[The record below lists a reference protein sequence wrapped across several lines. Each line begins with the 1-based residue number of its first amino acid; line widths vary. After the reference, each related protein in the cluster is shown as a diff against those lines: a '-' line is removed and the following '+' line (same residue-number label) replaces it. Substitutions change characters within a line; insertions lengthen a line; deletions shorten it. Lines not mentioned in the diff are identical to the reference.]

1 MHKSL
6 FKYILKLSESRLT
19 ISLDFLLNTY
29 YNIKVSNLWRTN
41 NMPTLIDMFAGAG
54 GFSEGFLQ
62 AEYNNKYYDFLL
74 ASDIN
79 PTCEVTHRMRYN
91 RQLGLNTE
99 FLTKDITS
107 ADFIESL
114 CSKINHTFG
123 DISIDVLTG
132 GPPCQSFSL
141 AGERRKNDKKD
152 DLFYYYLKVI
162 EAICP
167 KYFVMENVA
176 GILTKDNGKIKE
188 RILSEIRN
196 IIDYKALEELINSF
210 EEYPYQTKVTNS
222 EDLMELLLCI
232 QFLKI
237 CIKQNHLELQR
248 RKDYQKVVD
257 MFETS
262 SLPQQ
267 QKQFAL
273 KAILDN
279 KNEIKNPEL
288 EKFCNELSN
297 CFVEAFRNNKEISEI
312 DRNIIRQALSLISH
326 QTDISIVKEKIKYEI
341 NASHLNRSLYKEQF
355 DNAVDYFSLPSILEI
370 AINQCDKILANSLNY
385 KATLATKKVRLAF
398 EIISEGPYS
407 TMQRLLNVAVKSFS
421 ISKSIKDLSEKVAL
435 YKINEPITLLA
446 SDYGVPQNRTRV
458 VFIGCRNDQDII
470 TNIPAT
476 VSENEKVGVAEAIGD
491 LNYIGIGE
499 HVFDYNEEYYQYF
512 KKSKYGSIYR
522 SISGVP
528 KAKATG
534 QKCHTYAEWSRIG
547 RLNPNRFPN
556 LRKQLPLYTSANSQ
570 EEAENACEQAAVLH
584 NHETSRHSLEVQN
597 RYALIRKYGDYH
609 KAKESEPDNTLL
621 KTNKRNYNCLS
632 EDKPSTTIVTLP
644 DDFVHFGANRSL
656 TVREMA
662 RLQSFDDSFVFQGK
676 RTTGGDRRKLE
687 TPQFTQVGNAVPPLM
702 AHAIALEIL
711 KHIK

>member
-1 MHKSL
+1 
-6 FKYILKLSESRLT
+6 
-19 ISLDFLLNTY
+19 
-29 YNIKVSNLWRTN
+29 
-41 NMPTLIDMFAGAG
+41 MPTLIDMFAGAG

-162 EAICP
+162 EAIRP

-188 RILSEIRN
+188 RILTEIRN
-196 IIDYKALEELINSF
+196 IIDYKALEGLINSF

-222 EDLMELLLCI
+222 EDLMELLLSI

-237 CIKQNHLELQR
+237 WIKQNHLELQR
-248 RKDYQKVVD
+248 RKDYLKVVD

-279 KNEIKNPEL
+279 KKEIKNPEL

-312 DRNIIRQALSLISH
+312 DRNIIRQALSLVSH

-355 DNAVDYFSLPSILEI
+355 DNAVDYLSLPSILEI

-407 TMQRLLNVAVKSFS
+407 TMQRLLNVAAKSFS
-421 ISKSIKDLSEKVAL
+421 ISKSIKDLSAKVAL

-522 SISGVP
+522 SKSGVP
-528 KAKATG
+528 KTKAKG

-609 KAKESEPDNTLL
+609 KAKEAEPDNTLL